1 MHQGI
6 CHIVGAGEFT
16 SRGLCIQ
23 PGDLVIAADG
33 GYAYLLD
40 LGIAPHLL
48 VGDFDSLGHVPGG
61 VETIRHPVEKDDTD
75 MGLAI
80 REGMAR
86 GYKKFRLYGGSG
98 GRIDHFLANLQ
109 LLADVSRQ
117 DVQAALICPGYD
129 VHALTNGALSFAP
142 AENGTLFSVFCH
154 GDAAEGVSLAGLQ
167 YPLNEARLTAFHPL
181 GVSNAYTGQPVEVR
195 VRRGTLIILNY
206 AV

>member
-1 MHQGI
+1 MQTGI

-16 SRGLCIQ
+16 PRGLCVQ
-23 PGDLVIAADG
+23 PGDLLIAADG
-33 GYAYLLD
+33 GYAYLSQMGLF
-40 LGIAPHLL
+40 AHLL
-48 VGDFDSLGHVPGG
+48 VGDFDSLGHVPAG

-109 LLADVSRQ
+109 LLAAASSQ
-117 DVQAALICPGYD
+117 GAQAVLVCPDYD
-129 VHALTNGALSFAP
+129 VHAVTDGALAFPP
-142 AENGTLFSVFCH
+142 AEKGTLFSVFCH
-154 GDAAEGVSLAGLQ
+154 GDAAEGVSLSGLQ
-167 YPLNEARLTAFHPL
+167 YSLNEACLSAFHPL
-181 GVSNAYTGQPVEVR
+181 GVSNAYTGQAVEVR
-195 VRRGTLIILNY
+195 VRRGTLIVLDY